1 MHISCTFIATD
12 NVFETCCYFKILLRL
27 YFLEINLYL
36 YCICVILTSYWGDI
50 AFFTFPTNW
59 VSLLSII
66 APLEQ
71 EIFSWTQ
78 TAASHHYL
86 YSLKMW
92 RFLDKIM
99 PCIHLITGRHLMRWA
114 HRPFFWNL
122 SILAWGVLRLPD
134 MAAIWGNFSPECE
147 VGLVVNP
154 THWCEFIRWQWSEY
168 IDGEVKLDGVGWG
181 GELWKLL
188 RHGIYCIRIVQY
200 GHYILG
206 RLLKPGR

>member
-1 MHISCTFIATD
+1 MCAFCIFCTMIGTVFILASCWWDT
-12 NVFETCCYFKILLRL
+12 
-27 YFLEINLYL
+27 
-36 YCICVILTSYWGDI
+36 
-50 AFFTFPTNW
+50 AFFTSATNW

-114 HRPFFWNL
+114 HRPFFWNI

-134 MAAIWGNFSPECE
+134 VAAIWGNFSPECE
-147 VGLVVNP
+147 VGLLVNP
-154 THWCEFIRWQWSEY
+154 THWWEFIRWQWSEY
-168 IDGEVKLDGVGWG
+168 IDCEVRWDGVGWG
-181 GELWKLL
+181 GEVVKTLASWNST
-188 RHGIYCIRIVQY
+188 
-200 GHYILG
+200 YISILYII
-206 RLLKPGR
+206 LKE

>member
-1 MHISCTFIATD
+1 MHICCTFIATD

-27 YFLEINLYL
+27 YFLEIDLYL
-36 YCICVILTSYWGDI
+36 YCICIILTSYWGDI

-114 HRPFFWNL
+114 HRPFFWNI

-154 THWCEFIRWQWSEY
+154 THWWEFIRWQWSEY
-168 IDGEVKLDGVGWG
+168 IDGAVRWDEVGWG
-181 GELWKLL
+181 EEVVKTLASWNST
-188 RHGIYCIRIVQY
+188 
-200 GHYILG
+200 YISILYII
-206 RLLKPGR
+206 LKE